1 MADQGRAAAEVATKS
16 YASIGGSLL
25 AGDHDDPFAD
35 DKAIMTTT
43 FEEQPQQ
50 QQQPALRFSSEA
62 DHDQISIWSL
72 TNGCNVGGNVEQ
84 PCLGDYIMTQEW
96 LAMQDP
102 RCTFSVPQVT
112 HLLYRL
118 AKEMGIAVEP
128 FYDNMVMDY
137 DAQIAQLNRGRAQH
151 EEASGQYHVEL
162 LRLRSELG
170 DAHAL
175 LQE

>member
-1 MADQGRAAAEVATKS
+1 M
-16 YASIGGSLL
+16 L
-25 AGDHDDPFAD
+25 AGDHVDPFAD

-50 QQQPALRFSSEA
+50 QQQPALRFPTEA

-102 RCTFSVPQVT
+102 RCTLSMPQVT
-112 HLLYRL
+112 HLLCRL
-118 AKEMGIAVEP
+118 AKEMGTAVKP
-128 FYDNMVMDY
+128 IYDHVVMGY
-137 DAQIAQLNRGRAQH
+137 NAQIAQLDRARAQH
-151 EEASGQYHVEL
+151 EEASGQDHAEL
-162 LRLRSELG
+162 LCLRSELG
-170 DAHAL
+170 YAHAQ